1 MTYKQNNI
9 FKEDM
14 DMTPK
19 DIFSKNLP
27 TALTK
32 KGDDVT
38 KVNAI
43 YQFDITGD
51 TGGKW
56 WVDATKS
63 GGEVGEGDNE
73 GAKCT
78 ITMTDSDFVDMVT
91 GKLNGQ
97 MAFMTGKLKVKGD
110 MSLAMKLG
118 SILGM

>member
-1 MTYKQNNI
+1 
-9 FKEDM
+9 
-14 DMTPK
+14 MTPK
-19 DIFSKNLP
+19 DIFTDNLP
-27 TALTK
+27 NTLKK
-32 KGDDVT
+32 KGDEVT

-63 GGEVGEGDNE
+63 GGEVGEGEND

-78 ITMTDSDFVDMVT
+78 ITMADSDFVDMVT

-118 SILGM
+118 SVLGM

>member
-1 MTYKQNNI
+1 MP
-9 FKEDM
+9 
-14 DMTPK
+14 TPK
-19 DIFSKNLP
+19 EIFTEHLP
-27 TALTK
+27 PRLKK

-51 TGGKW
+51 DGGKW
-56 WVDATKS
+56 WVDTTKS
-63 GGEVGEGDNE
+63 GGEVGEGDND

-78 ITMTDSDFVDMVT
+78 ITMASNDFVDMVT

-97 MAFMTGKLKVKGD
+97 MAFMTGKLKIKGD

-118 SILGM
+118 SVLGL